1 MMRLKL
7 YSLALGAVALMTAC
21 AVNEAKSNPPVE
33 QQQMP
38 KLDPVAVTA
47 GQAIG
52 AATDSAVKTPG
63 DTAPAK
69 ISITVPS
76 VPGRSKKDSLALVS
90 AIRAGMKDTRWPV
103 KTAAPL
109 PGSILP
115 AKRIVAFYGNPLS
128 KRMGVLGEYDPP
140 TMLAKLD
147 KEVAAWNKAD
157 PTHPVQPALHLIVVV
172 AQGYPGKDGKYR
184 LRMADTLVEKV
195 SSWAAQKNAILFLDV
210 QVGGSTVQ
218 EEIPRLE
225 QFLKR
230 PNVHLG
236 IDPEFSMKHGE
247 KPGTKIGTMTSDDV
261 NYAVNYLANLVT
273 TNHLPPKILIVH
285 RFTRN
290 MVTGAKNIKVDPRVQ
305 VVLNMD
311 GWGNP
316 WLKFDSYRD
325 YVEAEPV
332 QFTGFKL
339 FYHNDTKKGE
349 PLLTPGE
356 VLRLTPAPLYI
367 QYQ

>member
-7 YSLALGAVALMTAC
+7 YSPALGAVALMTAC

-33 QQQMP
+33 QAQMP

-109 PGSILP
+109 PGSILR

-147 KEVAAWNKAD
+147 
-157 PTHPVQPALHLIVVV
+157 
-172 AQGYPGKDGKYR
+172 
-184 LRMADTLVEKV
+184 
-195 SSWAAQKNAILFLDV
+195 
-210 QVGGSTVQ
+210 
-218 EEIPRLE
+218 
-225 QFLKR
+225 
-230 PNVHLG
+230 
-236 IDPEFSMKHGE
+236 
-247 KPGTKIGTMTSDDV
+247 
-261 NYAVNYLANLVT
+261 
-273 TNHLPPKILIVH
+273 
-285 RFTRN
+285 
-290 MVTGAKNIKVDPRVQ
+290 
-305 VVLNMD
+305 
-311 GWGNP
+311 
-316 WLKFDSYRD
+316 
-325 YVEAEPV
+325 
-332 QFTGFKL
+332 
-339 FYHNDTKKGE
+339 
-349 PLLTPGE
+349 
-356 VLRLTPAPLYI
+356 
-367 QYQ
+367 